1 MNIRVR
7 AAVAVTIGAWCAAVA
22 LQASRPAPPAPS
34 VAEPV
39 LPVRLADTGL
49 YANGNYA
56 VVDPRNRPF
65 APQYPLWSD
74 GLLKSRWVYLPS
86 GTVIDGTDPYAWVLP
101 AGTRFWKEF
110 RLGERKVETRMLWK
124 ASEERGWVYAS
135 YMWNEAGT
143 EAVLADEQGVPG
155 VVDMAAGRRYDIP
168 SRSDCAACHGESR
181 AGGPLGFNAL
191 QLSPDRDPHA
201 LHAEPVTHGMVTLAG
216 LVEGRLLAPAARE
229 LLEQPPRI
237 VAASPATRSVLGYL
251 AANCGVCH
259 NGRGDIAAFGPTIR
273 YRDLLTD
280 GDAVARGLI
289 GQATR
294 WQLPGRADGATVLV
308 QPGAPEHSALL
319 ARMRS
324 RAPSSQMPPLGT
336 VIPDQHAIEAVR
348 QWIASELGG
357 RR

>member
-1 MNIRVR
+1 M
-7 AAVAVTIGAWCAAVA
+7 
-22 LQASRPAPPAPS
+22 
-34 VAEPV
+34 
-39 LPVRLADTGL
+39 
-49 YANGNYA
+49 
-56 VVDPRNRPF
+56 
-65 APQYPLWSD
+65 
-74 GLLKSRWVYLPS
+74 
-86 GTVIDGTDPYAWVLP
+86 P
-101 AGTRFWKEF
+101 AG
-110 RLGERKVETRMLWK
+110 
-124 ASEERGWVYAS
+124 
-135 YMWNEAGT
+135 
-143 EAVLADEQGVPG
+143 
-155 VVDMAAGRRYDIP
+155 
-168 SRSDCAACHGESR
+168 DCAACHGEPR

-201 LHAEPVTHGMVTLAG
+201 LHAEPVTYGMVTLAG
-216 LVEGRLLAPAARE
+216 LVEGQLLASAARE

-237 VAASPATRSVLGYL
+237 VATSPATRSVLGYL

-336 VIPDQHAIEAVR
+336 VIPDQQAIEAVR
-348 QWIASELGG
+348 QWIATELGG